1 MTEGRPALLGG
12 RWRRRAGG
20 ALRSAGRRRLIVG
33 VTVVVGT
40 LLFGWWAKLR
50 IDGLSLDT
58 QSTSTWFR
66 WEYLFVRER
75 TPDEL
80 KEMGRQHVQL
90 TVVPVL
96 AGVVISAG
104 LTAVGR
110 RVRWLLAPIYAFGA
124 FLYAVPSLA
133 LFGILSTYQSN
144 ETAATIALTSYTLL
158 IITRNMVEG
167 LDGVSPAALD
177 AADGMG
183 MSRWQRLWRVEVP
196 LALPAILTGIRV
208 ATVTTVGLVGISAV
222 IQLGGFAF
230 LIFDGY
236 ERQYTTPMILGTV
249 LSVALA
255 VSLDLVLRGVGRI
268 ASPWARRGAAR

>member
-1 MTEGRPALLGG
+1 MTAS
-12 RWRRRAGG
+12 RRRAAIAGG
-20 ALRSAGRRRLIVG
+20 A
-33 VTVVVGT
+33 VVALG
-40 LLFGWWAKLR
+40 LFVWWAKVR

-66 WEYLFVRER
+66 WEYVFVRER

-80 KEMGRQHVQL
+80 EEMFRQHLRL
-90 TVVPVL
+90 TVVPVA
-96 AGVVISAG
+96 AGIVISAV

-110 RVRWLLAPIYAFGA
+110 RFRWLLAPIYGLGS
-124 FLYAVPSLA
+124 FLYAIPSLA

-144 ETAATIALTSYTLL
+144 ETAATVALTSYTLL

-183 MSRWQRLWRVEVP
+183 MSRTQRLLRVELP
-196 LALPAILTGIRV
+196 LAAPAILTGIRV
-208 ATVTTVGLVGISAV
+208 ATVTTVGLVGISVV
-222 IQLGGFAF
+222 IQLGGFAV

-236 ERQYTTPMILGTV
+236 ERQFTTPLVLGTV

-255 VSLDLVLRGVGRI
+255 IALDLVLRGVGRVAAPWTRRT
-268 ASPWARRGAAR
+268 ASR

>member
-1 MTEGRPALLGG
+1 MTVPH
-12 RWRRRAGG
+12 
-20 ALRSAGRRRLIVG
+20 RRLAVAAA
-33 VTVVVGT
+33 TVVAVG
-40 LLFGWWAKLR
+40 LAAWWAKTR

-58 QSTSTWFR
+58 QSTSAWFR
-66 WEYLFVRER
+66 WEYLFERER
-75 TPDEL
+75 TRGEL
-80 KEMGRQHVQL
+80 EEMGRQHLRL
-90 TVVPVL
+90 TIVPVV
-96 AGVVISAG
+96 AGTVLSAV
-104 LTAVGR
+104 LTALGR
-110 RVRWLLAPIYAFGA
+110 RFRWLLGPIYGLGA

-133 LFGILSTYQSN
+133 LFGILSTYYDN
-144 ETAATIALTSYTLL
+144 ETSATIALTSYTLL

-183 MSRWQRLWRVEVP
+183 MSRGQRLLRVEVP

-236 ERQYTTPMILGTV
+236 ERDFTTPMVLGTA
-249 LSVALA
+249 LSVLLA
-255 VSLDLVLRGVGRI
+255 IVLDLALRAVGFV
-268 ASPWARRGAAR
+268 AAPWTRRAAPR

>member
-1 MTEGRPALLGG
+1 MTLD
-12 RWRRRAGG
+12 
-20 ALRSAGRRRLIVG
+20 RRRLVLG
-33 VTVVVGT
+33 GAVAVALG
-40 LLFGWWAKLR
+40 LFAWWAKVR
-50 IDGLSLDT
+50 IDGLSAQT

-66 WEYLFVRER
+66 WEYVFVRER
-75 TPDEL
+75 TRGEL
-80 KEMGRQHVQL
+80 EVMGRQHLQL
-90 TVVPVL
+90 TVVPVV
-96 AGVVISAG
+96 AGTIISAA
-104 LTAVGR
+104 LTAIGR

-183 MSRWQRLWRVEVP
+183 MSRWQRLRTVELP
-196 LALPAILTGIRV
+196 LALPTILTGIRV

-249 LSVALA
+249 LSVLLA
-255 VSLDLVLRGVGRI
+255 VGLDLLLRGVGRV
-268 ASPWARRGAAR
+268 AAPWNRRGSVR